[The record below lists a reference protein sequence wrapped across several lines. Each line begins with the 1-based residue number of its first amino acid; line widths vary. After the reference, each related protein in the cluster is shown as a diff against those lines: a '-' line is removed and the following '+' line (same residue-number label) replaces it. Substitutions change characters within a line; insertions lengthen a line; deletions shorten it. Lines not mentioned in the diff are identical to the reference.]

1 MSTFLGGGSMVL
13 VRKFD
18 PATVLA
24 LVERHRPTYFTA
36 VPLMVQR
43 MFDHP
48 NAASTDLTSLRL
60 VESGGAPVPVP

>member
-1 MSTFLGGGSMVL
+1 
-13 VRKFD
+13 
-18 PATVLA
+18 
-24 LVERHRPTYFTA
+24 
-36 VPLMVQR
+36 MVQR